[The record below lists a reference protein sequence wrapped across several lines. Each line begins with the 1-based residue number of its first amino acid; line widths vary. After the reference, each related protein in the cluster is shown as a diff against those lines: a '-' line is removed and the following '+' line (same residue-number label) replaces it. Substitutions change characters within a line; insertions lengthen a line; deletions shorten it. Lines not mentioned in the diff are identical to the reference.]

1 MPYDTLLVESA
12 GHVAT
17 IVLNRPDKRNSI
29 NTQMIADLQS
39 ALDAIEQTHAR
50 VVILTGAG
58 SSFCAGM
65 DLAMLQAIARQSP
78 SENQEDS
85 RRIAKLFRRVW
96 SYSKPMI
103 AAVNGHALAGGCG
116 LATLCDFTI
125 AVPEAKFG
133 YTEVKIGFLPAI
145 VSVFLTRQIGEK
157 RTRDL
162 LLTGRLVEAAEFK
175 DLGLVN
181 EIVPADRLM
190 TRVQELAE
198 VLIAVSRLAFP
209 ARSDSLPPQLPPAS
223 TPIWNARSSRT
234 PACATLPTSR
244 KASPASSRNVSPS
257 GKTTRT
263 IPRTKLS
270 RSSSSGVASK
280 RDSRIGRLLPAA
292 FVNEVSLC
300 VSTTCLLVSIADY

>member
-1 MPYDTLLVESA
+1 MAYETLLVEA
-12 GHVAT
+12 AEHVTT
-17 IVLNRPDKRNSI
+17 ITLNRPDKRNSI

-39 ALDAIEQTHAR
+39 ALDVIEKTHTR

-58 SSFCAGM
+58 TSFCAGM
-65 DLAMLQAIARQSP
+65 DLALLQAIATQSP

-85 RRIAKLFRRVW
+85 RRMAKMFRRVW
-96 SYSKPMI
+96 SYTKPMI

-162 LLTGRLVEAAEFK
+162 LLTGRLVEAAEAK
-175 DLGLVN
+175 ELGLVN

-190 TRVQELAE
+190 GRVKELAE
-198 VLIAVSRLAFP
+198 VLIAAS
-209 ARSDSLPPQLPPAS
+209 PAS
-223 TPIWNARSSRT
+223 VTRAKRLLTTSAPFSKM
-234 PACATLPTSR
+234 PECAALPTSR
-244 KASPASSRNVSPS
+244 RASPASSKSANPS
-257 GKTTRT
+257 GRTT
-263 IPRTKLS
+263 
-270 RSSSSGVASK
+270 
-280 RDSRIGRLLPAA
+280 
-292 FVNEVSLC
+292 
-300 VSTTCLLVSIADY
+300 